1 MTERLTCS
9 DVEALL
15 DDYLDGE
22 LSVAD
27 TESVD
32 EHLALCASCSEERS
46 FEESLLAELKCRL
59 REVTPPP
66 DLVTKVDS
74 VIAASGHRTPEDPP
88 IEP

>member
-1 MTERLTCS
+1 MTKQLTCS

-27 TESVD
+27 IERVD
-32 EHLALCASCSEERS
+32 EHLAVCGSCSEERS
-46 FEESLLAELKCRL
+46 FEASVLAELKCRL

-74 VIAASGHRTPEDPP
+74 VIAASGHRSRE
-88 IEP
+88 